1 MLQSGESSSGCVHAG
16 ETESLCNQMPQASQT
31 GAEGMEDPWSWVHV
45 GSSAPMST
53 KDRGGGGSHRG
64 DALSSEEQRQAG
76 QHSSTFPLDLFVP
89 RAEPSGVGQGV
100 GGDVWSSA
108 LS

>member
-31 GAEGMEDPWSWVHV
+31 GAEGMEDPWSWVYV
-45 GSSAPMST
+45 GSSAPKST
-53 KDRGGGGSHRG
+53 KDHGGGGSHRG

-76 QHSSTFPLDLFVP
+76 QHSPTFPLDLFVP
-89 RAEPSGVGQGV
+89 RAEPSGVGQGG